1 MSGHRVFGVGVY
13 LSERF
18 LTLDELGN
26 LPEPKW
32 MVEGLFE
39 QDALV
44 MLVGPPG
51 SFKSFLAIDWALSLA
66 CGRPWNNRAV
76 APSRVLY
83 ALGEGKASLL
93 KRIQAWVHH
102 NKLDRS
108 EYNTLNA
115 NFRVTFNVPQL
126 ATPRLATEFNE
137 ALDIDGFKPT
147 LLVIDTLA
155 RSYVGKNE
163 NDAMDV
169 GIWVDSVDK
178 LRHKGMTVLVLH
190 HTKKNTEFG
199 LRERGNTAWMGAM
212 DSAYMLERNPEGH
225 RGFAR
230 LYCTKQKDHQ
240 EPAEVWM
247 RHQQI
252 RPKEDVEGS
261 IVLVETESPGAAE
274 IEEREQEEAALGAI
288 IESILGNSEIK
299 SDRARARALAQRA
312 GMLEAT
318 AYTKIRRAKRRQIE
332 DYVNTETGE
341 IVE

>member
-1 MSGHRVFGVGVY
+1 M
-13 LSERF
+13 SERF

-32 MVEGLFE
+32 MIEGLFE

-66 CGRPWNNRAV
+66 CGRPWNKRVV

-102 NKLDRS
+102 NKLTKV
-108 EYNTLNA
+108 EYDTLNA

-126 ATPRLATEFNE
+126 ATPRLASEFNE
-137 ALDIDGFKPT
+137 ALDIDGFNPT

-190 HTKKNTEFG
+190 HTKKNVEFG
-199 LRERGNTAWMGAM
+199 LKERGNTAWMGAM
-212 DSAYMLERNPEGH
+212 DSAYMLERNPEGY
-225 RGFAR
+225 RGLAR

-240 EPAEVWM
+240 EPEEVWM
-247 RHQQI
+247 KHQQI
-252 RPKEDVEGS
+252 RPREDVEGS
-261 IVLVETESPGAAE
+261 IVLLETERPGAAE
-274 IEEREQEEAALGAI
+274 EEAKAVEDEALNAI
-288 IESILGNSEIK
+288 IHHLLNDAQFT
-299 SDRARARALAQRA
+299 SDRARARALAEKT
-312 GMLEAT
+312 GMLEGT
-318 AYTKIRRAKRRQIE
+318 AHTKIRRHKRRNAE
-332 DYVNTETGE
+332 LMVNTETGE
-341 IVE
+341 IIE